1 MTAPLF
7 TSPATQQIVDFL
19 VEIGIEVRKDQIVD
33 ETFLPGIHVV
43 DGALVIDESRLTY
56 PGDLLHEAGHLAVVP
71 PSRRRELHT
80 HVGDDP
86 AEEMMAIAWSYAA
99 AVHIGLD
106 VRVLFHDGGY
116 KGGGASLAENFTEG
130 RTVGVPMLAWVGLTA
145 EARRAEELGVVPYP
159 HMLRWLREEAP
170 EEHQV

>member
-1 MTAPLF
+1 M
-7 TSPATQQIVDFL
+7 TSPTFSSPITQSIVDFL
-19 VEIGIEVRKDQIVD
+19 IEIGIEVRKRAIVD
-33 ETFLPGIHVV
+33 ETFLPGILVE
-43 DGALVIDESRLTY
+43 DGALAIDEDRLSY

-71 PSRRRELHT
+71 PSRRRALHT

-116 KGGGASLAENFTEG
+116 KGGGASIAENFTGG
-130 RTVGVPMLAWVGLTA
+130 RTVGVPMLAWIGLAA
-145 EARRAEELGVVPYP
+145 EGRRAEELGVPPYP
-159 HMLRWLREEAP
+159 HMIRWLREEPVEAT
-170 EEHQV
+170 V